1 MDYFDGDKILEQIE
15 QDSFQ
20 KAVISGKKD
29 KAIYIYFV
37 WGGSVSLDVHF
48 KNILHYTGWPKKI
61 CDPNIIFLME
71 HPIYFDLKILLWIS

>member
-29 KAIYIYFV
+29 KAIYIFCMGWFSITRCALQKYFALYRV
-37 WGGSVSLDVHF
+37 AK
-48 KNILHYTGWPKKI
+48 KNLRSKHNFFNGTSHIL
-61 CDPNIIFLME
+61 
-71 HPIYFDLKILLWIS
+71 